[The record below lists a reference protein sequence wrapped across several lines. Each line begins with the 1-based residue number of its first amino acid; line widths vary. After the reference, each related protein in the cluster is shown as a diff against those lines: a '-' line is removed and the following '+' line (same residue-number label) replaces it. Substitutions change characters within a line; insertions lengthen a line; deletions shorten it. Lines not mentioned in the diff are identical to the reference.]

1 MCLVPWGLEHLVCV
15 HQAGRR
21 EERSY
26 SSGASLILGGGLV
39 SQKENPV
46 LVESEMAEPTEE
58 AFNPMSQLARRVS
71 SPFLCPNPGELGRC
85 LCGVLGG
92 VLGPSLTLSPSLPGS
107 RGWGERL
114 ADDVVSV

>member
-1 MCLVPWGLEHLVCV
+1 M
-15 HQAGRR
+15 
-21 EERSY
+21 
-26 SSGASLILGGGLV
+26 
-39 SQKENPV
+39 

-71 SPFLCPNPGELGRC
+71 SAFFRPNPGELGRS

-107 RGWGERL
+107 GSRGERL
-114 ADDVVSV
+114 ADDVIFV

>member
-1 MCLVPWGLEHLVCV
+1 MSCSTGFQVLVCV

-21 EERSY
+21 EGRSY

-71 SPFLCPNPGELGRC
+71 SAFFRPNPGELGRS

-107 RGWGERL
+107 GSRGERL
-114 ADDVVSV
+114 ADDVIFV